1 MTVMNGYLYGA
12 NGLVEDVLRVI
23 YSYCDI
29 PSLYSLSRTCSD
41 GYEQIMSNDFEWKRL
56 TNLRFPTT
64 THGSS
69 KHWMTWREKFHQW
82 NICQRPPMPIRRST
96 MKVIDGHIHHG
107 LALWMTISHTDDCQ
121 TKYLSNSIRCIEFKL
136 ILQLVQSR
144 RQPCTILYHDIHLM
158 MQNELCQRY
167 LIPTIS
173 KQSISKLNIPL
184 STTRG
189 KRRDIPTK
197 FESTILY
204 HSEQGINDTTSF
216 VLKPFQVAVLSI
228 HVPTTAWMETD
239 FLAQALEIQIPFS
252 SNNNNNKSIIQRYT
266 APIISESN
274 MWEYYQELPGGCL
287 SLLSSSNSMVHV

>member
-1 MTVMNGYLYGA
+1 MSSICGRYLYGY
-12 NGLVEDVLRVI
+12 NGLIEDVMRII

-29 PSLYSLSRTCSD
+29 PSLYKLSRTCSD
-41 GYEQIMSNDFEWKRL
+41 GYQQIMINDFEWKRL

-64 THGSS
+64 HGGG
-69 KHWMTWREKFHQW
+69 KNWMTWRERFRQW

-96 MKVIDGHIHHG
+96 MKVIDGFIHHG
-107 LALWMTISHTDDCQ
+107 LALWMTISHTDNCQ
-121 TKYLSNSIRCIEFKL
+121 TKHLSNSIRCIEFKL
-136 ILQLVQSR
+136 ILQLVQSC
-144 RQPCTILYHDIHLM
+144 RQPCTIFYHDIHLM
-158 MQNELCQRY
+158 MQNEFCERY

-184 STTRG
+184 STRG
-189 KRRDIPTK
+189 KRRDIPAK
-197 FESTILY
+197 FESAILY
-204 HSEQGINDTTSF
+204 HSEQINDEASTF

-252 SNNNNNKSIIQRYT
+252 SNNNSIIQKYT